1 MIRERHA
8 PPSAPLDSLGSGGLC
23 TAIDPFTRPGKR
35 LHNYG
40 TSPFLMEKLTISM
53 AIFNSYVSLPEGM
66 IHLCSICNKFHGNL
80 QPGFSRPWNISGQ
93 IRKTQP
99 GHSGLPPG
107 QVWRNWRVSIFLKI
121 AGFSKENSEGMSI
134 LMGLRHRIYQD
145 TMGITGIFDDFCHVL
160 LWFTPKHGF
169 FLGCLPGMGG
179 RDPCNLEGG
188 RWRDPRASG
197 PD

>member
-1 MIRERHA
+1 MVHIMLRIQLLMDYTIYSWFVAE
-8 PPSAPLDSLGSGGLC
+8 GGLC
-23 TAIDPFTRPGKR
+23 TVAIDPFMIH
-35 LHNYG
+35 LF
-40 TSPFLMEKLTISM
+40 PFATNLM
-53 AIFNSYVSLPEGM
+53 AIFSQVFQL
-66 IHLCSICNKFHGNL
+66 
-80 QPGFSRPWNISGQ
+80 RPWNISGQ

-160 LWFTPKHGF
+160 LWFTLKHGF
-169 FLGCLPGMGG
+169 FLGGCLPGMGG
-179 RDPCNLEGG
+179 RDPGSLEGG

-197 PD
+197 PDYTEF